1 MARRLDIIAV
11 DDGNGECLLSSLQA
25 QAGVDPEEVRVIVL
39 NKMNTLAYGEYPFE
53 VRTQC
58 MIDKSATRAEML
70 DLGLKL
76 SDAELVMFCGL
87 DDYFYTASSLAALMA
102 AMRADV
108 VYATSNWYEE
118 REIGAYQEYEMMSM
132 SSLNAKIYRRAWLEQ
147 EGISFRRDLRVGEG
161 MYFATLAAAI
171 APHVDVARVNEFT
184 FVRRSRIRAV
194 MEWKVGDCEIVD
206 SKLSFREILMIED
219 MLLGEFVRRNRP
231 GAVAATVYLMV
242 ALAYVAFNN
251 PGATTTGDERLYAM
265 FIRRYGEVIDQL
277 KEDAVEKMARGY
289 AAGLGRILPDMNI
302 IEWTKM
308 FGKVH
313 GYDYRQ
319 QG

>member
-11 DDGNGECLLSSLQA
+11 DDGNGEYLLSSLQA
-25 QAGVDPEEVRVIVL
+25 QALVNLGEIRVIVF
-39 NKMNTLAYGEYPFE
+39 NNEIGEYPYGEYQFE

-58 MIDKSATRAEML
+58 MIDKGATRAEML
-70 DLGLKL
+70 DLGLKI

-87 DDYFYTASSLAALMA
+87 GDYFFTPSSLAALMA
-102 AMRADV
+102 AMQADV

-118 REIGAYQEYEMMSM
+118 PETGAYKEYEMMSM

-171 APHVDVARVNEFT
+171 APHVDVARVNKFT
-184 FVRRSRIRAV
+184 YVRRSQTRAV
-194 MEWKVGDCEIVD
+194 REWKVGGCEIVD
-206 SKLSFREILMIED
+206 SKLLFREILMIED
-219 MLLGEFVRRNRP
+219 MLLGELVRRNRP
-231 GAVAATVYLMV
+231 GQVATIVSLVV
-242 ALAYVAFNN
+242 AMAYVAFNN
-251 PGATTTGDERLYAM
+251 AGATMAGDEGLYAM

-277 KEDAVEKMARGY
+277 REDTVENMARGY
-289 AAGLGRILPDMNI
+289 AAGLGGRLPDMNI

-308 FGKVH
+308 FGRIH
-313 GYDYRQ
+313 GYDH
-319 QG
+319 